1 MTSREREAGGRDGAS
16 EAGACALC
24 GGTGW
29 VLDSADGRKLAH
41 PCVCRTAALAR
52 ARLDAAGI
60 PQRYRDCTLDN
71 FSDNNLSLAKARTAA
86 RDFVDAYPAVEAGLL
101 LVGPAGRGKTHL
113 ACAILSELVATK
125 GVTGMYVDFSDLLM
139 KIQTSFR
146 PDADLSKESVLT
158 PYGEAEILVLD
169 ELGASKPHPWVLDV
183 LYSLL
188 NTRYNRRRITIAT
201 SNFEDEIDA
210 SAGERERLEDRIGYR
225 LRSRLYEMCLMVPL
239 RGGDFRKEVLG
250 TRIRSGF

>member
-1 MTSREREAGGRDGAS
+1 LSESVTTSQD
-16 EAGACALC
+16 CAVC

-29 VLDSADGRKLAH
+29 VLDAADGRKQAH
-41 PCVCRTAALAR
+41 PCVCRGAAIAR
-52 ARLDAAGI
+52 ARLEAAGI
-60 PQRYRDCTLDN
+60 PQRYRDCTLEN
-71 FSDNNLSLAKARTAA
+71 FSDNTLALTKARAAA
-86 RDFVDAYPAVEAGLL
+86 REFVDSYPAVEAGLL

-125 GVTGMYVDFSDLLM
+125 GVSGLYVDFSDLLM

-158 PYGEAEILVLD
+158 PYSDAELLVLD
-169 ELGASKPHPWVLDV
+169 ELGASKPHAWVLDV

-188 NTRYNRRRITIAT
+188 NTRYNRKKITVAT
-201 SNFEDEIDA
+201 SNFEDEVDA

-239 RGGDFRKEVLG
+239 RGGDFRKDVLG
-250 TRIRSGF
+250 TRIRSRF

>member
-1 MTSREREAGGRDGAS
+1 MDTGMHEVPDNA
-16 EAGACALC
+16 ACPLC

-29 VLDSADGRKLAH
+29 VLDASEGRKQAH
-41 PCVCRTAALAR
+41 PCVCRGAAIAR
-52 ARLDAAGI
+52 ARLEAAGI

-71 FSDNNLSLAKARTAA
+71 FSDNHVSLTRARAAA
-86 RDFVDAYPAVEAGLL
+86 REFVDTYPAVDAGLL

-113 ACAILSELVATK
+113 ACAILSELVRTK
-125 GVTGMYVDFSDLLM
+125 GVTGLYVDFSDLLM

-158 PYGEAEILVLD
+158 PYADAEFLVLD
-169 ELGASKPHPWVLDV
+169 ELGASKPHAWVLDV

-188 NTRYNRRRITIAT
+188 NTRYNRKRLTVAT
-201 SNFEDEIDA
+201 SNFEDELDA
-210 SAGERERLEDRIGYR
+210 GSGEREKLEDRIGYR

-239 RGGDFRKEVLG
+239 RGNDFRKDVLG
-250 TRIRSGF
+250 TRIRSRF